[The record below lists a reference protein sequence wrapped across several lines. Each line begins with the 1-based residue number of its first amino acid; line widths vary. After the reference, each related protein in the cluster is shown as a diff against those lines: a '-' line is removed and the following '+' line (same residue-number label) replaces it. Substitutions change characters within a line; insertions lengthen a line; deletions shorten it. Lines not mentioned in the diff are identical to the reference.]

1 MDGGAMNTHG
11 TLTTIHRDAVVAI
24 AAANNPTIPSH
35 ALTYAQM
42 VLSDLAANLSRDT
55 FNHWP
60 YMWRVS

>member
-1 MDGGAMNTHG
+1 MSTHG
-11 TLTTIHRDAVVAI
+11 TLTPIHRDAVVAM
-24 AAANNPTIPSH
+24 AAANDPTIPSH

-42 VLSDLAANLSRDT
+42 VLRGLAEKLSRDT